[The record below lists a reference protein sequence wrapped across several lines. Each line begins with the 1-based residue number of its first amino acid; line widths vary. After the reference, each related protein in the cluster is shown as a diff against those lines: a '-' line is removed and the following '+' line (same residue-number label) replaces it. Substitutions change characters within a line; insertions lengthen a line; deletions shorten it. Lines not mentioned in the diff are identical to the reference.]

1 MNKNRFSLLDL
12 YSRPISFLPIL
23 GRLAG
28 SDAVCALWL
37 SAAME
42 WQKAA
47 GEGVFWLRTAAEWS
61 NACLLTRRDQE
72 RARRVW
78 GRLGI
83 LHEKRAGAL
92 KGPGNALEFCLDLIA
107 LDALIRGGLDAK
119 NPPFFVPSKSTKR
132 TVQKSTKRTVLNC
145 TVSPVVVDSTNL
157 IYKEK
162 RAESEERNEQKQ
174 QAAEP
179 PRARTL
185 TNFVEPTKAEWIEH
199 CKSIDPTWQALD
211 IERAYNSAR
220 AGGWTRGKG
229 GRIRDWKA
237 HAETCNCVWKSSR
250 AGIEA
255 ARAARRAE
263 PSPDMTKRLEAAA
276 MAEEK
281 RKQTAATTPKAD
293 RGEVQAK
300 HAELLKLMGVKKI

>member
-28 SDAVCALWL
+28 SDAVCALWI

-78 GRLGI
+78 GKLGI

-92 KGPGNALEFCLDLIA
+92 KGPGNALEFCLDLVA

-119 NPPFFVPSKSTKR
+119 KEPFFVPPKCSKR
-132 TVQKSTKRTVLNC
+132 TVQKSTKRTVQKSTDC
-145 TVSPVVVDSTNL
+145 AVVVDSTTL
-157 IYKEK
+157 IYKGMSV
-162 RAESEERNEQKQ
+162 ESEESSSAKQ
-174 QAAEP
+174 QAAQP
-179 PRARTL
+179 PRARNL
-185 TNFVEPTKAEWIEH
+185 TEFVEPTKAEWVEH
-199 CKSIDPTWQALD
+199 CKSINPTWQGID
-211 IERAYNSAR
+211 IERAYHAAR
-220 AGGWTRGKG
+220 AGGWTRSRGGK
-229 GRIRDWKA
+229 IRDWKA
-237 HAETCNCVWKSSR
+237 HAETCNGVWLGSR
-250 AGIEA
+250 AGQEA
-255 ARAARRAE
+255 TRAAKRAE
-263 PSPDMTKRLEAAA
+263 PSPEMIQRLERAAKAEEMRKANAAA
-276 MAEEK
+276 A
-281 RKQTAATTPKAD
+281 PKLEAGAG
-293 RGEVQAK
+293 RGKA
-300 HAELLKLMGVKKI
+300 AELIALFGGGKK